1 MKANTTLKKFES
13 FNWLDVKC
21 PSEEQFAEIAK
32 EFNLEIFAVKDSLEP
47 GHLPKIEK
55 IKGFN
60 FVILRAYTANENDNI
75 STVEE
80 LSNKVAF
87 FYNDNQL
94 ITIHRT
100 SFSFIENLIIN
111 EKDYE
116 SVYDLLIVLFKQIV
130 LTYTEPSQWQTNQIE
145 EVEKTIF
152 LKSNN
157 KVSLEDLYFQK
168 TETRISKKLLVLTQN
183 VINQVVVPDVNK
195 TALQDVKDNLV
206 KLILEY
212 EEALENANNLMNTYL
227 SVTAQKSNDVMKLLT
242 IFSAFF
248 LPLTFIAGV
257 YGMNFD
263 FMPELR
269 WKYGY
274 LYVILFMF
282 VLSVLIYV
290 WFKRKKII

>member
-1 MKANTTLKKFES
+1 MINNINREFNS
-13 FNWLDVKC
+13 FHWLDVKS

-32 EFNLEIFAVKDSLEP
+32 EYNLEIFAVKDSLEP

-55 IKGFN
+55 IKDFH

-87 FYNDNQL
+87 FYNEKQL

-100 SFSFIENLIIN
+100 PFTFLENLSQSN
-111 EKDYE
+111 KHYN
-116 SVYDLLIVLFKQIV
+116 SVYDLLILIFKQIV
-130 LTYTEPSQWQTNQIE
+130 LTYTEPSQWQTNQID

-152 LKSNN
+152 LKKDS
-157 KVSLEDLYFQK
+157 KISLEDLYYQK
-168 TETRISKKLLVLTQN
+168 AETRISKKLLVLTQN
-183 VINQVVVPDVNK
+183 VINQVVVPENNE
-195 TALQDVKDNLV
+195 TPLQDVKDNLI

-212 EEALENANNLMNTYL
+212 EEALENAYNLMHTYL
-227 SVTAQKSNDVMKLLT
+227 SVNAQKNNDVMKLLT

-248 LPLTFIAGV
+248 LPLTFIVGV

-274 LYVILFMF
+274 LYVIIFMTL
-282 VLSVLIYV
+282 LSILIYV
-290 WFKRKKII
+290 WFKRKKIL